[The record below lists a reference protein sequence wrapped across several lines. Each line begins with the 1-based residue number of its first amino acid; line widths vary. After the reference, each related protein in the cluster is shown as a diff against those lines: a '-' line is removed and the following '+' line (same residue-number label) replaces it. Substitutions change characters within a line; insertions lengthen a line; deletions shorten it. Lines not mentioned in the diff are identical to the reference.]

1 MKNKIGFRK
10 KVVKYPVLMVQKK
23 LMEKHYSFL
32 TYEIEKNVLRCTGWL
47 QPEGCKTK
55 YKIKIEYVSGH
66 EPKTTILSPKIE
78 PGQSIHM
85 YNDHSLCLHY
95 PPDMYWNSQIQI
107 HAFTIPWISEWIV
120 FYELYL
126 VNGNI
131 WEGRESPTHICES
144 DKNINK
150 NIE

>member
-1 MKNKIGFRK
+1 MKVKLGFRK
-10 KVVKYPVLMVQKK
+10 KVIKYPVLVVQKK
-23 LMEKHYSFL
+23 LMEKHYSYL
-32 TYEIEKNVLRCTGWL
+32 TYEIKTNVLICTGWL
-47 QPEGCKTK
+47 QPEGCKVK

-66 EPKTTILSPKIE
+66 EPKTTILFPKIDPNKE
-78 PGQSIHM
+78 IHM

-95 PPDMYWNSQIQI
+95 PPDMYWNAQIPI
-107 HAFTIPWISEWIV
+107 HNFTVPWVSEWIV

-131 WEGRESPTHICES
+131 WEGRESPTHLSES
-144 DKNINK
+144 DRNINK